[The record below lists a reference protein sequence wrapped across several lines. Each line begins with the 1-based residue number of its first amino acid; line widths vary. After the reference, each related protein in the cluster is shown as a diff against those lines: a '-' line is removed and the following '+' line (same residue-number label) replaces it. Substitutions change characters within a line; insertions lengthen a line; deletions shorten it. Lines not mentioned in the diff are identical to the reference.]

1 MYRHILAAINE
12 HSNSEAA
19 ARYAVAAAQTAGASL
34 TLAFVAPPGLP
45 VEVVRSAEAALERL
59 FLEASAKKVPV
70 ESLVG
75 TGEPVRHLKDLVR
88 DKRVDLAFVAT
99 RREDLSRRYFTSTV
113 ARRLSLALPCSV
125 ALVRVVHPGH
135 VFPRHLLV
143 PLRGAMTHLEER
155 AMLVG
160 LLAQAFGARVTLFHA
175 PRHLERFFRGT
186 AEVPLPERE
195 PGVVRKMVEF
205 MALLARFQVDT
216 RQRFR
221 RGRPAVAIT
230 TEAAVSRHDLIVMGA
245 STRGLLAS
253 LVSGNPVEEVL
264 RETPCNLII
273 HLPRGGG
280 A

>member
-19 ARYAVAAAQTAGASL
+19 ARYAVAAAAAAGASL

-45 VEVVRSAEAALERL
+45 PERVRSVEAALERL

-70 ESLVG
+70 QSLLS
-75 TGEPVRHLKDLVR
+75 TGEPVRQLKHLVR
-88 DKRVDLAFVAT
+88 EQHVDLAFVAT
-99 RREDLSRRYFTSTV
+99 RREDLSRRYFTRTI

-125 ALVRVVHPGH
+125 ALVRVVHPGR
-135 VFPRHLLV
+135 VISRHLLV
-143 PLRGAMTHLEER
+143 PLMGTIPHLEER
-155 AMLVG
+155 ALLVG

-175 PRHLERFFRGT
+175 PRRLERFFRG
-186 AEVPLPERE
+186 AGEVPVTERE
-195 PGVVRKMVEF
+195 PGVIRRMEEF
-205 MALLARFQVDT
+205 MTLLARFQVET

-221 RGRPAVAIT
+221 RGRPAAAIT
-230 TEAAVSRHDLIVMGA
+230 TEAAVSRHDLIIMGG

-273 HLPRGGG
+273 HLPRGFGV
-280 A
+280 